1 MYHVVGCSD
10 CGALRIV
17 EGRPETTQCG
27 TCGTRRQFSKVRSFL
42 ETDDLDHARE
52 VRASMLA
59 NRQGEGEAFAAV
71 DSFAELED
79 DVADGVLD
87 DDEYLAASG
96 LDAERITET
105 GERATEARG
114 STSRQETVKNALRE
128 LDSPTEDAVVAYAE
142 ERGVPADYVERALTK
157 LARRGEVSE
166 HRGEYRLL

>member
-17 EGRPETTQCG
+17 EGRPETTRCG
-27 TCGTRRQFSKVRSFL
+27 TCGARKQFSKVRSFV

-59 NRQGEGEAFAAV
+59 NRQGEGEAFAAM

-87 DDEYLAASG
+87 DDAFLEASG
-96 LDAERITET
+96 LDVDRVNEA
-105 GERATEARG
+105 GDRATETRG
-114 STSRQETVKNALRE
+114 STSRRETVENALRD
-128 LDSPTEDAVVAYAE
+128 LDAPTEEEVVAYAD
-142 ERGVPADYVERALTK
+142 ERGVPADYVERALSK
-157 LARRGEVSE
+157 LVQQGKVSQSRG
-166 HRGEYRLL
+166 RYRLL

>member
-17 EGRPETTQCG
+17 EGRPETTRCG
-27 TCGTRRQFSKVRSFL
+27 TCGTRKQFSKVRSFV

-59 NRQGEGEAFAAV
+59 NRQGEGDAFAAV

-87 DDEYLAASG
+87 DEEFLAASG
-96 LDAERITET
+96 LDVEQVTEAGESATET
-105 GERATEARG
+105 RG
-114 STSRQETVKNALRE
+114 STSRKETVKNALRE
-128 LDSPTEDAVVAYAE
+128 LDAPTEEEVVAYAG

-157 LARRGEVSE
+157 LVRRGEVTES
-166 HRGEYRLL
+166 RGQYRLL

>member
-17 EGRPETTQCG
+17 EGRPETTRCG
-27 TCGTRRQFSKVRSFL
+27 TCGARKQFSKVRSFV

-59 NRQGEGEAFAAV
+59 NRQGEGEAFAAM

-87 DDEYLAASG
+87 DDAFLEASG
-96 LDAERITET
+96 LDVDRVNEA
-105 GERATEARG
+105 GDRATETRG
-114 STSRQETVKNALRE
+114 STSRRETVENALRD
-128 LDSPTEDAVVAYAE
+128 LDAPTEEEVVAYAD
-142 ERGVPADYVERALTK
+142 ERGVPADYVERALSR
-157 LARRGEVSE
+157 LVRQGEVSQS
-166 HRGEYRLL
+166 RGRYRLL